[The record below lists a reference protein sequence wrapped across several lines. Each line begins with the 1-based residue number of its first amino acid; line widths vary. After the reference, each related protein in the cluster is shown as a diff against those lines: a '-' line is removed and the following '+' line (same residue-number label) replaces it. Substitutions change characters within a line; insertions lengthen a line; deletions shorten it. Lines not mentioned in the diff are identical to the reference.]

1 MKVRVEEGNEE
12 EADKKEVK
20 PTEKKKTKKRSQA
33 TIEGNNNEIGLGS
46 SCSSSCNGE
55 TAGN

>member
-1 MKVRVEEGNEE
+1 MKVRVKEGNEE
-12 EADKKEVK
+12 EADKEEVK
-20 PTEKKKTKKRSQA
+20 PTEKKKTKKRSQT

-46 SCSSSCNGE
+46 SCNGE